1 MDTLDGGMTHIPSEM
16 ELNTLRCSHYRA
28 CNTKL
33 VNYLFLD
40 YSTILLHWN
49 LDKHSYVCDLRL
61 IWGNWNTG
69 SKTLDKRT
77 TKFSCL
83 RNHYVGKICALCY
96 GEIDKWPTNLKH
108 ILLQTFQK
116 NLANGVLFLVTLCFS
131 GVYVYHLRC
140 YIYQARNLMA
150 LDKDSFSGDG
160 EILNTL
166 KHGRLAWLDCPS
178 SGFVFCFVLISYE
191 KTLFIEKLL
200 WSILGLYLKK
210 MIQSFLKELPAAS
223 GTVSEY

>member
-1 MDTLDGGMTHIPSEM
+1 MFTLQSLQYKTC
-16 ELNTLRCSHYRA
+16 ELFVSG
-28 CNTKL
+28 
-33 VNYLFLD
+33 LFLC
-40 YSTILLHWN
+40 LHWN

-61 IWGNWNTG
+61 TWGSWNMG
-69 SKTLDKRT
+69 RKTMNKRT
-77 TKFSCL
+77 SVSSCV

-96 GEIDKWPTNLKH
+96 GEIDNRPMNLKH
-108 ILLQTFQK
+108 HLQTFQK

-166 KHGRLAWLDCPS
+166 KHCRLAWRNCPS
-178 SGFVFCFVLISYE
+178 SGFVFCFVLISYK

-210 MIQSFLKELPAAS
+210 MIQSFLKELSAAL